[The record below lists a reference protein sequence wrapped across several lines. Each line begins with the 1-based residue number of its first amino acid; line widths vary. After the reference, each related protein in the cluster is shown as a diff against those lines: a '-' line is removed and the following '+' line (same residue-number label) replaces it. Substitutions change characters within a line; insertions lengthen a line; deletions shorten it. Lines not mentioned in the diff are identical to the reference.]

1 MTEFGPPPANPE
13 RPRPDSQ
20 ALAFQPMI
28 DEVSTL
34 ETLTD
39 TEVSTSGSLTDAD
52 STLDTFNDT
61 RVEFI
66 DEEPQ
71 DFNQLAFEFPLY
83 LDDQRLTSLSLF
95 TSFSSRRDEV
105 IAELGGLDNSHF
117 LERIAAI
124 VALSLCEGIPSFLKD
139 WSESLEAEEL
149 ISQLHAELHSDSS
162 QVHAELE
169 GEKTV
174 NHTRN
179 LLLLV
184 AGYVIQSHFQ
194 PREHL
199 VSKLELPSRLSSD
212 GSTQYKI
219 ATLCYA
225 RHFHCMPALSVLA
238 PSLSLESVS
247 RRELQAFQDYALQHF
262 PLKLSYDNPPAYESS
277 TLPGLTPALTYG
289 EETSEFE
296 DNDSGT
302 WLSSIMNPFMR
313 CLPFR
318 RQSSAA

>member
-1 MTEFGPPPANPE
+1 MTEFGPPPANPG

-20 ALAFQPMI
+20 ALALQ
-28 DEVSTL
+28 ST
-34 ETLTD
+34 T
-39 TEVSTSGSLTDAD
+39 TEVSMPDSLTDD
-52 STLDTFNDT
+52 ELSTLDIDT
-61 RVEFI
+61 HVESI
-66 DEEPQ
+66 D
-71 DFNQLAFEFPLY
+71 DFDRLPFEFSLDP
-83 LDDQRLTSLSLF
+83 DDQCLAGSSYPISLSLF
-95 TSFSSRRDEV
+95 TSFSSRRDDV
-105 IAELGGLDNSHF
+105 IAELEGLDNSHF
-117 LERIAAI
+117 SERIAAI
-124 VALSLCEGIPSFLKD
+124 VALSLCEGVPSFLKD

-194 PREHL
+194 PREH
-199 VSKLELPSRLSSD
+199 VVRKLELPSRLRSD

-225 RHFHCMPALSVLA
+225 QHFHCTPALSVLA

-247 RRELQAFQDYALQHF
+247 RRELQAFQDYAIQHF
-262 PLKLSYDNPPAYESS
+262 PLKLSYDNPPAYQQPSAP
-277 TLPGLTPALTYG
+277 PGLTPALTYA

-302 WLSSIMNPFMR
+302 WLSSIMNPFIG

-318 RQSSAA
+318 RQSGAP